1 MRISHKSFIY
11 VIFTRVTLLW
21 FLPCS
26 PCLSHIRVQ
35 FIYTYH
41 CHMYVRSK
49 FAHSTEPTCHCLPVF
64 VFKADYF
71 SLGSLI
77 EFLLKRTSLLQSQLL
92 LVALRL
98 RVGPC
103 QFYLIMLILCSCSF
117 QQWQLGYNFPKNSEV
132 ILCFSLALHFYL
144 CQSDLLFSTLDKACC
159 RLAIIQT
166 SGIWSFPL

>member
-1 MRISHKSFIY
+1 
-11 VIFTRVTLLW
+11 
-21 FLPCS
+21 
-26 PCLSHIRVQ
+26 
-35 FIYTYH
+35 
-41 CHMYVRSK
+41 MYVRSK

-103 QFYLIMLILCSCSF
+103 QFYLIMLILV
-117 QQWQLGYNFPKNSEV
+117 LV
-132 ILCFSLALHFYL
+132 
-144 CQSDLLFSTLDKACC
+144 LFSNDNLDTIFQKFLKLFCVFRLHSISTCVNLICC
-159 RLAIIQT
+159 LAPWIRHVAGWPLFRLLESDPFLCNT
-166 SGIWSFPL
+166 FMRHTM